1 MSKFWKIYLKV
12 ILSIFI
18 VVSIGV
24 GTYLGF
30 ITKGF
35 KKWDSVTD
43 KIDKIKGKLS
53 TEETTIIVTESVDTY
68 YYIRTVYPIFEVCK
82 DYEIKD
88 NEVCLKHKTA
98 DANFIK
104 NITVASIESS
114 FRMCDFGATTCF
126 KTSKNGVVE
135 KIFYRPASLKISG
148 PDCIKSVSARYVFDS
163 ADKEALENQ
172 FSNDSSKNNIYDYT
186 IDILAEFIENE
197 NKYNIE
203 LVITIFGC
211 TTSLK

>member
-1 MSKFWKIYLKV
+1 MKIYLKV
-12 ILSIFI
+12 ILSIFL
-18 VVSIGV
+18 VVIIGV
-24 GTYLGF
+24 GTYLGV

-43 KIDKIKGKLS
+43 KIDNIIGNLS
-53 TEETTIIVTESVDTY
+53 TEETTTLVTESVDTY
-68 YYIRTVYPIFEVCK
+68 YYIRTDSPMILDVCK

-88 NEVCLKHKTA
+88 NEVVLKHKTG
-98 DANFIK
+98 DANWIK
-104 NITVASIESS
+104 NAIVARIKRSY
-114 FRMCDFGATTCF
+114 RLCQFGATTCF

-135 KIFYRPASLKISG
+135 KIFFRQASLKIAG

-172 FSNDSSKNNIYDYT
+172 FSNDSSKDNFYDYS

-197 NKYNIE
+197 NKYNVE